1 MSLSA
6 WHPQSVG
13 TWQLPCEPVFLFN
26 LERIEIKLSGDVI
39 IGSCSES
46 KLWIL
51 FYLEMKRFIYT
62 SFHFF
67 WSTLVETGFLNTHT
81 YTHTEASGVTV
92 RLVAYEEGSRRTN
105 VLRCLC
111 VCACVHVCVCLGAA
125 VRKKER
131 KWKYYSLL
139 SSHTVERLS
148 KSAASS
154 NNLFVLFG

>member
-46 KLWIL
+46 KLWVL

-62 SFHFF
+62 SFKIF

-81 YTHTEASGVTV
+81 DTHTHTHTHTQASGVTV

-111 VCACVHVCVCLGAA
+111 VCACVRVCVFGGSSE
-125 VRKKER
+125 KER
-131 KWKYYSLL
+131 NKMKIVRFAFIPHSGKAVEKCSL
-139 SSHTVERLS
+139 V
-148 KSAASS
+148 
-154 NNLFVLFG
+154 